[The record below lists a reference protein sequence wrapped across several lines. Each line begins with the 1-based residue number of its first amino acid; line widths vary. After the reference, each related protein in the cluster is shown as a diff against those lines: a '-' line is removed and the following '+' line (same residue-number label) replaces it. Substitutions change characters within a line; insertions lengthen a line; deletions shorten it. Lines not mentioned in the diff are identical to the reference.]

1 MKTPLTSMMLTTL
14 IVLLITTA
22 PVLPA
27 SAADHTV
34 GRGGTYATINKAV
47 SAANPGD
54 TIIVAPGTYVENV
67 LVNKPLTIRSSHG
80 APLTT
85 IQAAVPGKDVFLL
98 TGTDIRVDGFT
109 IVGQMGGSGVKLDHA
124 SQCVITNNLV
134 YGNIRGVLLYST
146 TRSEVS
152 NNNVSNNGYGVY
164 LDGSSDNTVTNNVA
178 MYEKGFGMYLGDGIF
193 MNGSPHNTVT
203 RNVLSYNH
211 MFGISLWDST
221 ENAILGNVINA
232 NEQFGVRLRSSSGNT
247 LAFNT
252 ISATAQ
258 DGIYIGYSS
267 GNKIY
272 CNNFVSNPNNI
283 NNPQGNIFGSPQRLA
298 YTYNGQDYVG
308 YMGNYYSDYR
318 GTDREGNGIGDTVYP
333 IGDSYPLVKPVAQ
346 YEPIRSEP
354 TSTQTSTANSTDTNH
369 NSSTQSDQHAES
381 TAKVPGFEIG
391 YAILGATMAALIVL
405 KRGHLW

>member
-1 MKTPLTSMMLTTL
+1 MKTLLTSIMLATL

-27 SAADHTV
+27 SAADREV
-34 GRGGTYATINKAV
+34 GRGGTYPTIHQAV

-54 TIIVAPGTYVENV
+54 TVIVAPGTYIENV
-67 LVNKPLTIRSSHG
+67 LVDKPVTIRSSHG

-124 SQCVITNNLV
+124 SQCIVTNNLA
-134 YGNIRGVLLYST
+134 YGNIRGVYLYST

-164 LDGSSDNTVTNNVA
+164 LDGSSDNTVSNNVA

-203 RNVLSYNH
+203 RNVLSNNH

-232 NEQFGVRLRSSSGNT
+232 NEQFGVRLRT
-247 LAFNT
+247 PLAT
-252 ISATAQ
+252 R
-258 DGIYIGYSS
+258 
-267 GNKIY
+267 
-272 CNNFVSNPNNI
+272 
-283 NNPQGNIFGSPQRLA
+283 SP
-298 YTYNGQDYVG
+298 
-308 YMGNYYSDYR
+308 S
-318 GTDREGNGIGDTVYP
+318 IP
-333 IGDSYPLVKPVAQ
+333 
-346 YEPIRSEP
+346 
-354 TSTQTSTANSTDTNH
+354 
-369 NSSTQSDQHAES
+369 
-381 TAKVPGFEIG
+381 
-391 YAILGATMAALIVL
+391 
-405 KRGHLW
+405 